1 MLYFKSD
8 RYEAVYTV
16 YESSATK
23 IVLIRE
29 KKTDDIFILKRICKD
44 SNLAFPNYFAEAD
57 LLQKLNYPTIPKV
70 VDTYENEKYVYIIEE
85 YVEGENLKQYLQDH
99 QKISTK
105 EFFKLIKELCETFIY
120 LHENP
125 LGKIWY
131 LDLKPE
137 HIYVGGAVT
146 RIIDFGNACTES
158 SNLIRQVGT
167 IGYAAPEQIKGG
179 YIDGRSDI
187 YALGQ
192 IIKNLSGYINFNLK
206 VVLIPLIWSM
216 TRKDKVK
223 RPENIRIVYDEIC
236 KIEKYFKKKEKV
248 ISKKIAVVGSDNG
261 VGVTQV
267 AISLVSYLNQAG
279 YRAYYRDEAQGR
291 TLEIMH
297 INHRDWK
304 VKDGIIYHDNFAGII
319 KMGDA
324 IKEIKLP
331 EGIFVEDYGVQMEE
345 IEADATIY
353 VCDNSPWHR
362 SIDKGVLSKRKN
374 IVLLGNR
381 FTRNQA
387 KELARVCGD
396 RIYRY
401 PSGENPMKV
410 SRKLRLMFTKMLK
423 MGAEL

>member
-8 RYEAVYTV
+8 RYETVYTV
-16 YESSATK
+16 YKSSATK

-44 SNLAFPNYFAEAD
+44 SNLAFPNYFSEAD

-70 VDTYENEKYVYIIEE
+70 IDTYEDEKYVYIIEE
-85 YVEGENLKQYLQDH
+85 YVEGESLKQYLQDH
-99 QKISTK
+99 QKISRK
-105 EFFKLIKELCETFIY
+105 EFFKLIKELCETFMY

-125 LGKIWY
+125 MGKILY

-137 HIYVGGAVT
+137 HIYVEGSFT
-146 RIIDFGNACTES
+146 KLIDFGNACTES
-158 SNLIRQVGT
+158 GNLVRQVGT
-167 IGYAAPEQIKGG
+167 IGYASPEQIKGEQV
-179 YIDGRSDI
+179 DGRSDI
-187 YALGQ
+187 YAFGQ
-192 IIKNLSGYINFNLK
+192 IIKELSGYVDFNLK
-206 VVLIPLIWSM
+206 VVFIPLIWSM
-216 TRKDKVK
+216 TRKDKAK

-236 KIEKYFKKKEKV
+236 RFEKYFKKKEKV
-248 ISKKIAVVGSDNG
+248 ISKKIAVVGCDNG

-319 KMGDA
+319 KMGAA
-324 IKEIKLP
+324 IKEIKSP
-331 EGIFVEDYGVQMEE
+331 EGILVEDYGVQLEG

-362 SIDKGVLSKRKN
+362 SIDKDMLDKTEN
-374 IVLLGNR
+374 IVILGNR
-381 FTRNQA
+381 YTRNQA
-387 KELARVCGD
+387 KELARFCGD

-401 PSGENPMKV
+401 PGGENPMKV
-410 SRKLRLMFTKMLK
+410 SRKLRLMFMKMLK